1 MPIVIKPN
9 RNIRKQF
16 LFDEETASKLKFLSV
31 TTYQSENEIVNKA
44 VHAYLARSKFPTLE
58 EMKKEINDVTNSAE
72 EGAAK

>member
-1 MPIVIKPN
+1 MSIVVKPN

-44 VHAYLARSKFPTLE
+44 VHCYLARSKFPTLE
-58 EMKKEINDVTNSAE
+58 EIKNVINPAE